1 MKTKKNA
8 FVVPLFAAPLLM
20 FAAGQAAA
28 IDPID
33 MGLGAVVAGDTP
45 GGAAPWVNAKFI
57 DLGFL
62 GAPGVVAGFAA
73 FQNTVELQI
82 TTTGEREPATG
93 SPFTAQQLA
102 DFGLS
107 AYPDL
112 GAVQGSGNL
121 AAGQYVNQIYLNF
134 NPALDLAKLQL
145 GWSGAPG
152 FGFSVPGAAPVSFET
167 SENGFSVGDAG
178 KFDILISFAA
188 GALGPSG
195 EFGSKLVFHYDGPVG
210 SDANIDPSDFNFASV
225 DAASGQGYTALGTVW
240 GTTPG
245 GITAIAA
252 VPEPGTYAM
261 LGLGILLL
269 GFAVRRQ
276 QR

>member
-8 FVVPLFAAPLLM
+8 FSMPLLVAPLLM
-20 FAAGQAAA
+20 FTAGQAAA
-28 IDPID
+28 VDPID
-33 MGLGAVVAGDTP
+33 MGLGTIVVGDTP
-45 GGAAPWVNAKFI
+45 GGSAPWVNAKFL

-62 GAPGVVAGFAA
+62 GAPGVVPGFAA
-73 FQNTVELQI
+73 FRNTVELQI
-82 TTTGEREPATG
+82 TTTGERDPVSG
-93 SPFTAQQLA
+93 SPFTAQQLN

-121 AAGQYVNQIYLNF
+121 ADGQYVNQVYLNF
-134 NPALDLAKLQL
+134 NPALDLTRLQL
-145 GWSGAPG
+145 AWSGAPG
-152 FGFSVPGAAPVSFET
+152 FGFPVPGAAPVSFQT
-167 SENGFSVGDAG
+167 SEDGFSVGNAG

-195 EFGSKLVFHYDGPVG
+195 DFGSKLVFHYDGPVG
-210 SDANIDPSDFNFASV
+210 NDANIDPSDFNFASV
-225 DAASGQGYTALGTVW
+225 GAASGQGYTALGTVW
-240 GTTPG
+240 GTSPG

-261 LGLGILLL
+261 LGLGVLLL
-269 GFAVRRQ
+269 GIAVRRQ
-276 QR
+276 RR